1 MPAMVLIVDPLEFHL
16 LAPQEAAPRSTGR
29 ALRHMRWP
37 FATGEGPACRPPP
50 LRDPPPAD
58 ALR

>member
-1 MPAMVLIVDPLEFHL
+1 MVLIVDPREFHL
-16 LAPQEAAPRSTGR
+16 LAPQEAPRSTER

-37 FATGEGPACRPPP
+37 FATGEGPARRPRP
-50 LRDPPPAD
+50 LRDPSPAG